1 MLNHR
6 LSIIFM
12 FLLMGFC
19 CVSPSPLLGKESK
32 PVEIPSFEET
42 CALHADDPSSAFLL
56 YSNKQIATTVTV
68 GEKVKNLSICMNN
81 EDMFTAIIFAK
92 PGYAVGCI
100 CNSNDF
106 KALVTEINP
115 GDVISLQGEYQSIEN
130 KDFNEK
136 GLICYITLSGCSF
149 KLDRKKGNNQAGQ
162 QK

>member
-1 MLNHR
+1 M
-6 LSIIFM
+6 IF
-12 FLLMGFC
+12 FLLFFFAI
-19 CVSPSPLLGKESK
+19 SLLQVMAQENK

-42 CALHADDPSSAFLL
+42 CKLYAGDPSSAFQL
-56 YSNKQIATTVTV
+56 YSDKQIATKITV
-68 GEKVKNLSICMNN
+68 GEKVSNLSICMNN
-81 EDMFTAIIFAK
+81 EDMFTVDIFSK

-106 KALVTEINP
+106 KTVLSQTEP

-130 KDFNEK
+130 KDFKEN

-149 KLDRKKGNNQAGQ
+149 KPGQKNTNNQADQ